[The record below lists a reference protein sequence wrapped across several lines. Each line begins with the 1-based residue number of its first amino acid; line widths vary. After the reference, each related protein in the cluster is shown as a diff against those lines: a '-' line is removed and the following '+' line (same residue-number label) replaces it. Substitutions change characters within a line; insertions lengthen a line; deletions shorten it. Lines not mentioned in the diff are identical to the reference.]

1 MKIPVLNQIRRF
13 IRRIC
18 RKYRGSGVFSRRYN
32 PSAKDEG
39 LCRWTEGSPLG
50 EPCFVLN
57 ILIDF
62 SCCSRM
68 ILIFRCYP
76 ATRIIGGFDG
86 LFTKTFARKESDK
99 AQRVY
104 SISTRHHFIRYRSQC
119 VCPVSPRSATKTTA
133 DRCIALRDGYDGSG
147 RAEFARRRS
156 EASGR
161 LPALTAAPVSGDFS
175 VSFSRRASVRI
186 RNKRSNGHRTH
197 RDQPRSGEQRHVFCC
212 RRVCNENDSTNAFLL
227 NQNPCMSISI
237 FFVL

>member
-76 ATRIIGGFDG
+76 ATRIVGGFDG
-86 LFTKTFARKESDK
+86 LLKKTFAREESDK
-99 AQRVY
+99 TKRVQR
-104 SISTRHHFIRYRSQC
+104 ISARHHFIRYCSQC
-119 VCPVSPRSATKTTA
+119 VCPFSPRSATKA
-133 DRCIALRDGYDGSG
+133 AAGRCIALRNGDADSG
-147 RAEFARRRS
+147 GAGFAQHHS
-156 EASGR
+156 EVSGR
-161 LPALTAAPVSGDFS
+161 LPALTTAPVSGDLS
-175 VSFSRRASVRI
+175 ASFPVADTGV
-186 RNKRSNGHRTH
+186 
-197 RDQPRSGEQRHVFCC
+197 
-212 RRVCNENDSTNAFLL
+212 NAL
-227 NQNPCMSISI
+227 
-237 FFVL
+237 